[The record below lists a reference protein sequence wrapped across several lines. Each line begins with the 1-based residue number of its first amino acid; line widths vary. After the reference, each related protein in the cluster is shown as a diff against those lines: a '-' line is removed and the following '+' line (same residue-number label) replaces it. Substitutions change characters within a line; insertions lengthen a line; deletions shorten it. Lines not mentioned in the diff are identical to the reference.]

1 LNKFIAENYNAI
13 MLMSKKICKSS
24 IEYEDVGH
32 FAIAEFMEHERG
44 QELVDAGRAMNF
56 ISGIIWRSFN
66 SSTSQYHTLYRQ
78 KGRVHSLPTE
88 EFEDVSDTDY
98 NFEQDIVTEAIS
110 GILEDMLGDTNEL
123 WFRAM
128 LFQMYLDTPN
138 YSQIS
143 RRTKIP
149 RTSISQAV
157 DECKEY
163 IREQLK
169 NRNINYEL

>member
-1 LNKFIAENYNAI
+1 
-13 MLMSKKICKSS
+13 MSKKICKSS

-32 FAIAEFMEHERG
+32 FAISEFMEHERG

-66 SSTSQYHTLYRQ
+66 SSTSHYHTIYRQ
-78 KGRVHSLPTE
+78 KGRVHSGSVE
-88 EFEDVSDTDY
+88 DFEYLSDTEY